1 VHFTNSKEEMQ
12 EYIDIDKMM
21 PELEGDEKWDYKY
34 LEPVPGENDAMKDT
48 ATKDKLKAERQSIIE
63 EYEKLTA
70 HWLQSTGEE
79 AEAAKAKRT
88 KLAGDLKES
97 YWRLDPYVRARSLY
111 DRIGVIN
118 PGGKIN
124 FYPGK
129 AEASKGVEKA
139 EETPKETPDVEE
151 KTAGPNG
158 TAVVAAVAAP
168 NGTAAVASPN
178 GTAAVAAPNGTAEVA
193 AAPAP
198 NGTPV
203 VTTA

>member
-1 VHFTNSKEEMQ
+1 MQ

-48 ATKDKLKAERQSIIE
+48 ATKDKLKAERQSIID

-70 HWLQSTGEE
+70 HWLQSSGEE
-79 AEAAKAKRT
+79 AEATKAKRT

-111 DRIGVIN
+111 DRTGVIN

-124 FYPGK
+124 FYPGE

-139 EETPKETPDVEE
+139 EETPKETPKETPDVDE

-158 TAVVAAVAAP
+158 TVVVAAVAAP

-178 GTAAVAAPNGTAEVA
+178 GTAAVAAPNGTAAVA